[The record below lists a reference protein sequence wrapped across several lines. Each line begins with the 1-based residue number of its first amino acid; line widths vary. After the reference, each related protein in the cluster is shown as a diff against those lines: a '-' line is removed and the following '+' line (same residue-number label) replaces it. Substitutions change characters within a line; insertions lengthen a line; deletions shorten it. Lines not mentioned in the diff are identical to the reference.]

1 MTNFTIST
9 LADETA
15 YDIINESYDVNAH
28 YGKSGN
34 MVRLFGDT
42 VADRA
47 EIWKSCNGYD
57 VFIGKNTK
65 LYGIG
70 SSLIASDWSNA
81 GKLRYSKSNELALK
95 GLTGSD
101 VALLLECVKRI
112 DVTTTKAKTK
122 STSKKRNNKRN
133 KAEKTA

>member
-1 MTNFTIST
+1 MANFTIST
-9 LADETA
+9 LSDETA

-28 YGKSGN
+28 YGKAGN

-47 EIWKSCNGYD
+47 EIWKARNGYD

-70 SSLIASDWSNA
+70 SSLLNSDWSNS

-101 VALLLECVKRI
+101 VALLLECVKRV
-112 DVTTTKAKTK
+112 DVTTTKAKSKT
-122 STSKKRNNKRN
+122 TSKRRNSKRN